1 MGGLAAYL
9 QCMRKGDKLRGRG
22 EDLRA
27 MVETDS
33 SRETYEDHFMRYFGG
48 GKEAAATGIWKAW
61 RG

>member
-1 MGGLAAYL
+1 
-9 QCMRKGDKLRGRG
+9 MRKGDKLRGRG

-27 MVETDS
+27 MVETDG
-33 SRETYEDHFMRYFGG
+33 SRETYEDHFKRYFGG